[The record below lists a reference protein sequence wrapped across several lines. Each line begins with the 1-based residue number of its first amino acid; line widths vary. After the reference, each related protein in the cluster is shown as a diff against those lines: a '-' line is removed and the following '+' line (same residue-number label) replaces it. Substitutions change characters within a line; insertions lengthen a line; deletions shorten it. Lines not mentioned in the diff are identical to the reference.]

1 MPGEEKRQVMDER
14 LLINRWR
21 LTLGKFAEGG
31 LGSFDDTDGGEG
43 FSFREVDD
51 LLDFLYGREYD
62 GDRGILEGSLDDSS
76 LTIPKWLNK
85 VHELFPKDVVE
96 KLEAHA
102 LDRYGLTDLLTDA
115 RVLEKLEPNM
125 TLLKQILALK
135 GMMRGEVLNTARR
148 IVEQVVR
155 ELTEKMQS
163 QIRSAVMGKRDRN
176 RSTPFKCSRN
186 FDFKKTIRKNLK
198 NYDSAQDRIV
208 VDRVYFH
215 RNVERFN
222 PWHVVICVDESG
234 SMMEN
239 VIHSAVMAGIF
250 AKLPVLTTKL
260 VIFDTNIV
268 DLSDYADDPVEALMR
283 VQLGGGTDIGKALA
297 YCEGLI
303 TFPHRTIVVLVS
315 DLCDGG
321 GYRAMYAHTRS
332 MIEAGAKVFCL
343 TALDKDCVGMYD
355 RTAAKRMSALG
366 ARVAALTPGGLANW
380 IGDVIAG
387 GGA

>member
-1 MPGEEKRQVMDER
+1 
-14 LLINRWR
+14 
-21 LTLGKFAEGG
+21 
-31 LGSFDDTDGGEG
+31 
-43 FSFREVDD
+43 
-51 LLDFLYGREYD
+51 
-62 GDRGILEGSLDDSS
+62 
-76 LTIPKWLNK
+76 
-85 VHELFPKDVVE
+85 
-96 KLEAHA
+96 
-102 LDRYGLTDLLTDA
+102 
-115 RVLEKLEPNM
+115 
-125 TLLKQILALK
+125 
-135 GMMRGEVLNTARR
+135 MMRGEVLDTARR

-176 RSTPFKCSRN
+176 RSTPFKCSKN
-186 FDFKKTIRKNLK
+186 FDFKKTVRKNLK
-198 NYDSAQDRIV
+198 NFDSAQERIV
-208 VDRVYFH
+208 VDKVYFH

-222 PWHVVICVDESG
+222 PWHVIICVDESG

-268 DLSDYADDPVEALMR
+268 DLTDYVDDPVEALMR

-303 TFPHRTIVVLVS
+303 TFPHKTILVLVS

-321 GYRAMYAHTRS
+321 GYKTMYAHTRS
-332 MIEAGAKVFCL
+332 MIEAGARVFCL

-355 RTAAKRMSALG
+355 RTAAKRMSYLG

-380 IGDVIAG
+380 IGEVIAG
-387 GGA
+387 GA